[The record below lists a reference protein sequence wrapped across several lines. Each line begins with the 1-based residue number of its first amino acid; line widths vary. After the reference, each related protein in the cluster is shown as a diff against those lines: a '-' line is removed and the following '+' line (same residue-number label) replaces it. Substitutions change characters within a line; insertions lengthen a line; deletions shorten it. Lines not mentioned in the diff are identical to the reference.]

1 MIFIPMIS
9 KRQIGEV
16 VLWKAWNETET
27 ALPEEP
33 EFQPSTA
40 PHELDRFVLALA
52 AMEVEGGSCQAGRFW
67 KSSGGARQD
76 PEPPPAT
83 TPKPRL

>member
-1 MIFIPMIS
+1 M
-9 KRQIGEV
+9 
-16 VLWKAWNETET
+16 LWKAWSETET

-40 PHELDRFVLALA
+40 PHELDRFVLAVA
-52 AMEVEGGSCQAGRFW
+52 AMEVEGGSYQAGRFW

-83 TPKPRL
+83 IPKPRL